1 MDFLL
6 KAKDV
11 LFLTQ
16 GGAEILHQ
24 QFLGGRLSAR
34 FLIHGSSFCSE
45 GQNPHLSSV
54 LAPPPSVTG
63 LGHRGCSYVSKPYSK
78 AR

>member
-6 KAKDV
+6 KAKGV

-16 GGAEILHQ
+16 GRAEILYQ
-24 QFLGGRLSAR
+24 QFLGGRLSGR
-34 FLIHGSSFCSE
+34 LLNHSIPFCSE

-54 LAPPPSVTG
+54 LAPPPSITG
-63 LGHRGCSYVSKPYSK
+63 LGHQGCSDVSKAFSK